1 MLGQSLRMK
10 KKNERTPLWGIHVL
24 LTPLCNTLS
33 FCGGIIKDVHVQ
45 YSLKLRLTFSRLF
58 TGSEWLQLL
67 PIVGT
72 LSLLAY
78 VTFQA
83 FKSKPVPKDARVN
96 LRIQK
101 ESSKVVNMVDIEE
114 LGDKVSYCRCWR
126 SKRVGIIQKSTEMYS
141 LLVLFVLFIC
151 SKK

>member
-1 MLGQSLRMK
+1 MNS
-10 KKNERTPLWGIHVL
+10 NSSNHPL
-24 LTPLCNTLS
+24 
-33 FCGGIIKDVHVQ
+33 K
-45 YSLKLRLTFSRLF
+45 SLKLHYFPFLS
-58 TGSEWLQLL
+58 GSEWLQLL

-83 FKSKPVPKDARVN
+83 FKSKPVAKDARVN

-126 SKRVGIIQKSTEMYS
+126 SKRVSMLKCHW
-141 LLVLFVLFIC
+141 LFTHISSFMPSVP
-151 SKK
+151 